1 MCSRGQSHLSEFPSV
16 RGRNTT
22 ETLQILANPLQES
35 ASNRDGIIYVVSR
48 MKWYWELV
56 DLLLDGS
63 SQSPSKTAGL
73 RHVLKDNIIVL
84 YQQLL
89 FYQMKSIC
97 RYYRNRFVVFFKD
110 VVKLDDWAGKLDD
123 IKKAEAALQ
132 MDSRT
137 LMTQDMGAHVQ
148 KISQGLETLA
158 SQLAFSFSRIEEN
171 QDNKDCLRALY
182 KTDPDYDMQRIMAD
196 KGGLLHDSYRW
207 ILNHSDFVRWQ
218 TDPRVRRLL
227 ITGDAGKGKTMLLCG
242 IIEALKKDDFN
253 RLCYFFCQATL
264 PSLNNSV
271 AVLRGLIYHLVSRY
285 PRLLVHV
292 RKEYDGAGQ
301 HIFEDQNA
309 WQVLSKVLDTMLKD
323 SCLDGVFVIVDALDE
338 CIVDRAKLLAFINA
352 TSHESRSRAKWIVS
366 SRNWPEITNSL
377 DGSQPDVNLSL
388 KLTDVHISGAVE
400 QYITQK
406 VVDLTKTKKYM
417 SDPNTHDQVERH
429 LRDNSGNTFLW
440 VALVWKE
447 LNAGIVIESH
457 HAKKVLEK
465 SPPGLDELYE
475 RIIGHVCDQSGNMD
489 AEPCKQV
496 LAIASV
502 AQRLLTLQEL
512 VPLIQL
518 DFFSDDL
525 SEKVKQ
531 LRTLVGY
538 CGSFLHLRDDKVY
551 FVHQSAKD
559 FLLLQKEGKRS
570 FDLIFPS
577 GVASQHHGIFLSS
590 LKALTET
597 LRRDI
602 YGLRDPGVLRKEILP
617 PSQDPL
623 APLSYCCRYWVKH
636 LTESID
642 EGHAAPALRD
652 LQDSG
657 IVHEFLKKKFLYWLE
672 ALSLSG
678 NISQAVEPIRVLTS
692 IIVRRVEP
700 FFYCIN

>member
-1 MCSRGQSHLSEFPSV
+1 MS
-16 RGRNTT
+16 GRITTNTP
-22 ETLQILANPLQES
+22 QILANPLQES

-56 DLLLDGS
+56 DLLLDEG
-63 SQSPSKTAGL
+63 SQSPFQTAGL
-73 RHVLKDNIIVL
+73 RHVLEHDITEL

-110 VVKLDDWAGKLDD
+110 VVKLDDWAGKLED
-123 IKKAEAALQ
+123 IMKAEKAIQSDA
-132 MDSRT
+132 RT
-137 LMTQDMGAHVQ
+137 KMTHDIDLHIVQ
-148 KISQGLETLA
+148 ISQGLEKLA
-158 SQLAFSFSRIEEN
+158 SQLASSLDQIEEKK
-171 QDNKDCLRALY
+171 DNKDCLNALS
-182 KTDPDYDMQRIMAD
+182 KTNPDNDMQRIMDD

-207 ILNHSDFVRWQ
+207 ILSHPDFQRWQ
-218 TDPRVRRLL
+218 TDPTVRRLL

-242 IIEALKKDDFN
+242 IIEALKKDGFN
-253 RLCYFFCQATL
+253 RLCYFFCQATEQKL
-264 PSLNNSV
+264 DNSV
-271 AVLRGLIYHLVSRY
+271 AVLRGLIYHLVRRY

-301 HIFEDQNA
+301 HIFTDHNA
-309 WQVLSKVLDTMLKD
+309 WQVVSNILKDMLKD
-323 SCLDGVFVIVDALDE
+323 PFLDGVFIIVDALDE
-338 CIVDRAKLLAFINA
+338 CIVDRPKLMTFINA
-352 TSHESRSRAKWIVS
+352 MSQESHSRPKWIVS
-366 SRNWPEITNSL
+366 SRAWPEIINAL

-388 KLTDVHISGAVE
+388 KLTDELISGAVE
-400 QYITQK
+400 QYIIHK
-406 VVDLTKTKKYM
+406 VNDLTKTKSYM
-417 SDPNTHDQVERH
+417 SDPNTRDQVEKH

-447 LNAGIVIESH
+447 LDDDNVNESSD
-457 HAKKVLEK
+457 AQGVLEI

-475 RIIGHVCDQSGNMD
+475 RIIDHVCDPKNRA

-518 DFFSDDL
+518 DFSPGDL
-525 SEKVKQ
+525 SEKVER
-531 LRTLVGY
+531 LRNLVGR
-538 CGSFLHLRDDKVY
+538 CGSFLQLRGEKVY

-570 FDLIFPS
+570 FDLIYPS
-577 GVASQHHGIFLSS
+577 GIASQHYNIFRSS
-590 LKALTET
+590 VRALKET

-602 YGLRDPGVLRKEILP
+602 YGLKDPGVLLKDISP

-623 APLSYCCRYWVKH
+623 APLIYCCMYWVKH

-642 EGHAAPALRD
+642 GGHAAPALHD
-652 LQDSG
+652 LQDGG
-657 IVHEFLKKKFLYWLE
+657 IVHGFLKKKFLYWLE

-678 NISQAVEPIRVLTS
+678 NISQAIEPVRVLTS
-692 IIVRRVEP
+692 IIVRRT
-700 FFYCIN
+700 